1 MTAAGATPAPEAAAA
16 AGKTAAEEAA
26 AKQAAIAINA
36 AAAAATHAAQ
46 AAQSAADAA
55 AAAAAAAT
63 STPVDRTGVPA
74 NTWGPPTPIGYH
86 AALQSVGGIAAPLLA
101 GFSFTMTSVLLTA
114 SSHPLRWLNVA
125 LALFVAAG
133 LVLIFA
139 VQSAV
144 WLQSY
149 AAKPSD
155 YMDWYPQNVF
165 GSSPDSTL
173 VKKQIDDFGK
183 AGKWAKRTR
192 RLYNLG
198 ILLLLGAITTAV
210 VPPGSI
216 SLERAVVIGI
226 GAVGFLVELVW
237 VVHSRAPK
245 NPK

>member
-1 MTAAGATPAPEAAAA
+1 VTAAGGTPAPEAAAS
-16 AGKTAAEEAA
+16 KTAAVEAA

-55 AAAAAAAT
+55 AAAADAAT
-63 STPVDRTGVPA
+63 GTPLDRTGVPA